1 MKTTAL
7 FQATNTNHQHQNTNT
22 NTPTR
27 HFITTSNQK
36 EKRNIP
42 GALALASWCHV
53 VVLFLALVSCT

>member
-7 FQATNTNHQHQNTNT
+7 FQAANTNHQHQNTNT
-22 NTPTR
+22 PHSNTTL
-27 HFITTSNQK
+27 HHDIQS
-36 EKRNIP
+36 KRNNP